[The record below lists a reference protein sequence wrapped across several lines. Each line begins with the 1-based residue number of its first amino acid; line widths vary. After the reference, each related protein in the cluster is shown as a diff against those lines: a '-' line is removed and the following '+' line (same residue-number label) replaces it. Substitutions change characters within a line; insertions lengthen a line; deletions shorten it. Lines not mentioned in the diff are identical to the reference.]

1 MVIYCATRKPP
12 QETALHSLTQPHT
25 ASHSLTQP
33 HLLKPLGQDA
43 DAAIGHRLQQW
54 KDSHHLQ
61 SIPIKFQADKLML
74 GSVAKQLA
82 TPQLDA
88 ISSTAPHC
96 FIRARQPAGRQAA
109 HRALPHASGPTS
121 SAGLASGSMRTNHCS
136 RTSGSTTSP
145 PRWLRGTRSVWGS
158 SFSTSPWA
166 CMCRGRAS

>member
-61 SIPIKFQADKLML
+61 SI
-74 GSVAKQLA
+74 S
-82 TPQLDA
+82 
-88 ISSTAPHC
+88 
-96 FIRARQPAGRQAA
+96 RQASLCWVQ
-109 HRALPHASGPTS
+109 LPSSWRLHSSMPYPLQLLIAS
-121 SAGLASGSMRTNHCS
+121 
-136 RTSGSTTSP
+136 
-145 PRWLRGTRSVWGS
+145 
-158 SFSTSPWA
+158 
-166 CMCRGRAS
+166 